1 MIENK
6 IIYKVFLLLM
16 VVYLLTA
23 SFRIESGDGE
33 RMYQVA
39 CHMVMGQGFFVQINY
54 DEAALLGP
62 SGKGISIEQL
72 GGGDG
77 YGLWGRDGRYY
88 TWFGI
93 GWSLFA
99 APFCLIGKV
108 IAQLIPYKP
117 EGFISQVSVMFLN
130 PFLTACTGVLLYR
143 LARRF
148 YPIKVSL
155 GISLIYGIGTIAWYY
170 SKSAASEPLVVFL
183 LLLAINLIEED
194 KLILSGSAMGI
205 MLLTKQTSIFLV
217 APLVVWVFARQFP
230 NKRWFQKIILLIIP
244 LAIGQLLVFV
254 YNAYRFGNPFEYG
267 YRGIAW
273 DTPILT
279 GLYGQLL
286 SPGKG
291 LLIFMPVLI
300 LGILGWRS
308 FWKQNR
314 VWGSLFFGLVI
325 AFLIPH
331 ALYNYWEGGGGW
343 GPRLLLPIIPFILL
357 PAGMIIQQSSSRRY
371 GQLALAFIVAL
382 SVIIQILGVSVN
394 WARHLQNIYE
404 RSSSAAEYYDKVVF
418 HWAYSP
424 ILGQIQSLREVV
436 SILRM
441 PSSLESLLKLVS
453 HSISSTPAGDW
464 PIRAVNLLSMNLPD
478 SWFFYLYFLGVPIIY
493 LAIIAALLVLSG
505 FATWKALLSNLAL
518 LDIAISTHKI

>member
-6 IIYKVFLLLM
+6 IIHKVFLLLM

-39 CHMVMGQGFFVQINY
+39 CHMVMGQGFFVQVNY

-62 SGKGISIEQL
+62 SGKGISTEQL

-155 GISLIYGIGTIAWYY
+155 GIAFIYGIGTIAWYY

-244 LAIGQLLVFV
+244 LATGQLLVFV

-291 LLIFMPVLI
+291 LLIFMPVLL
-300 LGILGWRS
+300 LGILGCPAFWR
-308 FWKQNR
+308 QHR
-314 VWGSLFFGLVI
+314 VWASLFLGLVF

-357 PAGMIIQQSSSRRY
+357 PAGMIMQKSSSRAYR
-371 GQLALAFIVAL
+371 QLTVAFLVVI
-382 SVIIQILGVSVN
+382 SVVIQLLGVSAN
-394 WARHLQNIYE
+394 WARYLQSVYE
-404 RSSSAAEYYDKVVF
+404 RSSSPAEYYDRVIF
-418 HWAYSP
+418 NWAYSP
-424 ILGQIQSLREVV
+424 IFGQFQSLREVI
-436 SILRM
+436 SILRKH
-441 PSSLESLLKLVS
+441 SSLDSLLELVNQ
-453 HSISSTPAGDW
+453 SIRTTPAGDW

-505 FATWKALLSNLAL
+505 FATWKVLLSNLAF
-518 LDIAISTHKI
+518 LDIPISKHKL